1 METIPERGS
10 SRLREAWKNR
20 TLTEESVESIAVA
33 LEQSQATIDKVS
45 FTGGDAPTSMTLA
58 LSYEG
63 DDVPI
68 CGNDLLFWQKWHHR
82 FGNGTWVPPKVI
94 INGIINPDVLKMV
107 LTFGEAPAASPS
119 ANEGPVVDVGA
130 LPQVGGLVAGLGG

>member
-45 FTGGDAPTSMTLA
+45 FTGST
-58 LSYEG
+58 E
-63 DDVPI
+63 
-68 CGNDLLFWQKWHHR
+68 
-82 FGNGTWVPPKVI
+82 
-94 INGIINPDVLKMV
+94 MV
-107 LTFGEAPAASPS
+107 LTFGEAPAATPS